1 MPIDDPEACPVR
13 YVLDRIGD
21 TWSLVTL
28 IALSSGPTRYMG
40 LLRTIDGITKRMLTR
55 TLSGLAEDGLIERT
69 ASRSVPPAVSY
80 ALTPLGVSL
89 VENLQPLISW
99 SRENGEELRGRLH
112 R

>member
-99 SRENGEELRGRLH
+99 SIENGEELRGRLH